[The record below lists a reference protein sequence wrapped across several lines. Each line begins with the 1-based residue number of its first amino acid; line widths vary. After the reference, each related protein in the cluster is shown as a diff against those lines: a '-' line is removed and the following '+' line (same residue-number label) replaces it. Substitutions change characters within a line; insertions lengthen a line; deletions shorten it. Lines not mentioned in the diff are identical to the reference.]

1 MAENQPPAN
10 VYAPH
15 DSAMQDCSLALSNLR
30 GSNGSGN
37 GRARGLPPVQR
48 LYDLECGLRA
58 TAEKKLA
65 VAQKKIEHVIEIRD
79 RAREALAKSQAE
91 VKNLKDT
98 NKSDKAENKRKLDE
112 QKAGSKAELANHK
125 SIANIALLEK
135 KNALREMT
143 SEKVALQKKLD
154 KGDKAFVTL
163 EKQQETLQSK
173 LHQVNSSETSLLS
186 ARTALQKE
194 IKTLKRHVNRL
205 EKVDN
210 EQLEKK
216 QAHELGIQ
224 KMKNEWK
231 QLELEAAHTKLECK
245 TKAPIS
251 KTSGA
256 SLSLEGRMELE
267 THKVECK
274 RRSKDDDLARDKMKR
289 DMKSQTL
296 QSNFGFT
303 TNMMQSQTNAT
314 GGMWKQGSQGVQ
326 DVSG

>member
-15 DSAMQDCSLALSNLR
+15 DSAIQDCSLALSNLR

-37 GRARGLPPVQR
+37 GRARGPPPVQR
-48 LYDLECGLRA
+48 LLEIECGLRA

-65 VAQKKIEHVIEIRD
+65 TAQKKVEHVIDIRD

-91 VKNLKDT
+91 VKKLKDT

-112 QKAGSKAELANHK
+112 QRASSKTELANHK
-125 SIANIALLEK
+125 SNANTALLEK

-143 SEKVALQKKLD
+143 AEKVALQKKFD

-173 LHQVNSSETSLLS
+173 LHQVNSSENSLLS
-186 ARTALQKE
+186 TRTELQKE

-205 EKVDN
+205 EKASN
-210 EQLEKK
+210 EQLESK

-224 KMKNEWK
+224 ALKNEYK
-231 QLELEAAHTKLECK
+231 KIELEAAHTKLECK

-251 KTSGA
+251 KTSA
-256 SLSLEGRMELE
+256 AALSLEGRMELE

-289 DMKSQTL
+289 DLKSQTL

-303 TNMMQSQTNAT
+303 TNMMQQQTNAT